1 MAESNSLEQLFKV
14 GMSREQFIDKY
25 TELQQTSEKKESS
38 IFSDKISS
46 SIGQIFDMLNA
57 DGNETLDENE
67 LLALKALDNSDGD
80 NVLSDSDLNV
90 IYDKLSKK
98 ITEDFDNNTPQQSYD
113 KAVTNGEQSTGDYI
127 QTLSSDIDIIEALIS
142 AREDSSQS
150 KLDEYQTKI
159 DDLVMKSSKLSNE
172 FKAGYK
178 DLSSKIKK
186 MKKDADKISAQM
198 KDKENQIDE
207 VQNNIQSIQSELQSA
222 DESTNPDDVSKKQ
235 KELEKYKNNYSDY
248 QSSYQDL
255 SSKRASIVS
264 SISNETTSLS
274 TMSKTAQTND
284 SSLKT
289 KIDDIKAKM
298 NVERESAKSDI
309 TTYQAQL
316 QKLQAAQSYALS
328 QVNPS
333 GDVITDDYSDE
344 DTANF
349 NYDAKALKSKWNK
362 KAPWLSDAFYS
373 KTTAISQRLGCDP
386 NDLMAVM
393 YSESGL
399 KSTAGNKNGG
409 ATGLIQFLPS
419 TAKSL
424 GTTTSALRNMSAEQQ
439 LSYVEKCIAGTKK
452 MAGFKSGDKLDTGTL
467 YSLVFLP
474 AFAKREVLTSKGSKY
489 YAANAGLDTNHDGQ
503 ITKSDLRKRLQK
515 FKA

>member
-38 IFSDKISS
+38 IFSDKISG
-46 SIGQIFDMLNA
+46 SIGQIFDMLNT

-67 LLALKALDNSDGD
+67 LLALKALDNSDGG

-98 ITEDFDNNTPQQSYD
+98 IIEYFDNNTPQQSYE
-113 KAVTNGEQSTGDYI
+113 KAVTNG
-127 QTLSSDIDIIEALIS
+127 DIDTIEDLIY

-235 KELEKYKNNYSDY
+235 NELEKYKNNYSDY
-248 QSSYQDL
+248 QSSYQEL
-255 SSKRASIVS
+255 SSKRASILT

-274 TMSKTAQTND
+274 TMSKTAQTKD
-284 SSLKT
+284 LSLKT
-289 KIDDIKAKM
+289 KIDDIKTKM

-316 QKLQAAQSYALS
+316 QKLQAAQSYALN

-333 GDVITDDYSDE
+333 GDVIQMKIPQT
-344 DTANF
+344 
-349 NYDAKALKSKWNK
+349 L
-362 KAPWLSDAFYS
+362 
-373 KTTAISQRLGCDP
+373 IMMQRL
-386 NDLMAVM
+386 
-393 YSESGL
+393 
-399 KSTAGNKNGG
+399 
-409 ATGLIQFLPS
+409 
-419 TAKSL
+419 
-424 GTTTSALRNMSAEQQ
+424 
-439 LSYVEKCIAGTKK
+439 
-452 MAGFKSGDKLDTGTL
+452 
-467 YSLVFLP
+467 
-474 AFAKREVLTSKGSKY
+474 
-489 YAANAGLDTNHDGQ
+489 
-503 ITKSDLRKRLQK
+503 
-515 FKA
+515 